1 MFYCLKENY
10 LLRGWDMLPTG
21 IVKRMSGEVYFL
33 DPNLYS
39 RIRDFDWMIF
49 EGSPFLTKEQQQ
61 FMAQLAEHGLVDLC
75 EKPRPLSKE
84 QAYRKYPN
92 RYLRAVHWAIT
103 GRCNCRCRHCYMSAP
118 SGNAGDYS
126 HEECMNIIDQMEAA
140 GIQAVSLT
148 GGEALVRKDFLE
160 IAERL
165 TDAGIRI
172 EVIMSNGL
180 LVDESLLDSLAG
192 MGQKPEFNMSFDG
205 IGCHDWLRGIEGAE
219 KKVIRA
225 FELCAEHGF
234 PCGAEYCL
242 HKGNTGAFRESVK
255 LLGSLGC
262 RSLKVNGLSLEGEA
276 LQIRDYVLSPDEE
289 FQFYL
294 DYIPQYY
301 EDGQPLKVMLSGMF
315 QSNGKKAWIPF
326 EKMQEDQDCGNYC
339 LCGHARNWM
348 YITQDGYI
356 VPCIPIGSVENA
368 RSRFP
373 NIRDMTLTE
382 ALQDSF
388 YMSFIDTRL
397 DTYFL
402 THPECEACEYRNR
415 CAGGCRGKAAGFGDL
430 MAKDE
435 TTCAFFRDGWYDKV
449 KKLIEKENGN
459 DLGERKY
466 AAF

>member
-10 LLRGWDMLPTG
+10 LLRGWDKLPTG

-33 DPNLYS
+33 DPKMYS
-39 RIRDFDWMIF
+39 KIRDFDWMLF

-75 EKPRPLSKE
+75 EKPRPLSEE
-84 QAYRKYPN
+84 QTYRKYPN

-126 HEECMNIIDQMEAA
+126 NEECMNIIDQMEAA

-148 GGEALVRKDFLE
+148 GGEALVRKDFRK

-180 LVDESLLDSLAG
+180 LVNESLLDFLTSL
-192 MGQKPEFNMSFDG
+192 GQKPEFNMSFDG
-205 IGCHDWLRGIEGAE
+205 IGCHDWLRGVEGAE
-219 KKVIRA
+219 KKVMRA
-225 FELCAEHGF
+225 FELCTERGF
-234 PCGAEYCL
+234 PTGAEYCL
-242 HKGNTGAFRESVK
+242 HKGNTGVFRESVK

-289 FQFYL
+289 FLFYL
-294 DYIPQYY
+294 DYIPKYY
-301 EDGQPLKVMLSGMF
+301 EDGQPLKLMLSGMF
-315 QSNGKKAWIPF
+315 QSDGKKKAGIPF
-326 EKMQEDQDCGNYC
+326 EKMQENQDCGNYC

-356 VPCIPIGSVENA
+356 VPCIPIGSVENG
-368 RSRFP
+368 RSQFP
-373 NIRDMTLTE
+373 NIRDMTLAE
-382 ALQDSF
+382 ALKDSF

-397 DTYFL
+397 DTYFQI
-402 THPECEACEYRNR
+402 HPECEACEYRNR
-415 CAGGCRGKAAGFGDL
+415 CAGGCRGKAAGSGDL

-435 TTCAFFRDGWYDKV
+435 TACAFFRDGWYDKV
-449 KKLIEKENGN
+449 RELIKKENIKCA
-459 DLGERKY
+459 R
-466 AAF
+466 